1 MANGLISFL
10 PSAATPGFHLLKL
23 LTPNFS
29 LLTLFL
35 TLSLR
40 KLSVTAIHMKMIHF
54 TN

>member
-10 PSAATPGFHLLKL
+10 PGAAAPGFHLKL

-29 LLTLFL
+29 ILTLFL